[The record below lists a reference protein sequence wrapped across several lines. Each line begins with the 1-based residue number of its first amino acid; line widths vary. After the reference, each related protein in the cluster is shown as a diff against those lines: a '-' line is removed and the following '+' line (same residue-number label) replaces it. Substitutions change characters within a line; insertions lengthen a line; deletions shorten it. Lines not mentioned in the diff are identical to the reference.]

1 MKQLS
6 IKPVK
11 SGQKKCKQIRGYN
24 AAGIPITCEKSA
36 IIIVEDVPTC
46 LVCFEAKQKSF
57 EGGDL

>member
-11 SGQKKCKQIRGYN
+11 PGQKCKQVRGYN

-36 IIIVEDVPTC
+36 MIIVEDVPTC
-46 LVCFEAKQKSF
+46 LVCFEEKKLAA
-57 EGGDL
+57 E